1 MTDVRGGVYPF
12 CRACT
17 ASSTA
22 WRAPDAATRL
32 SGMGSRFYGHRDV
45 CPDCGSSV
53 RTLYSTFLL
62 IPVAFRGRFR
72 IIRTGG
78 RSFVGRRLLDGP
90 AVVPATYS
98 AEPPPS
104 EFKDHPELVD
114 ATYEE
119 AEARWAATDS
129 AGALPLY
136 EASLAACEKVLKAD
150 DPATLQVRLRVAQVL
165 LATGDYGLAI
175 GWFELITPQ
184 LWRVFGSDHD
194 LTRIAI
200 EGVTGARLMV
210 GGPREEAK
218 LLTGLLERDEKTLG
232 RQHPQVLRTRAALGE
247 ANAYANQL
255 GTAVEVLESTLAD
268 STEGLGAD
276 HPDTEVFRELLLKA
290 CDAADRGSKRDR
302 ELSAAARQRWLSA
315 PKSAPQA
322 D

>member
-32 SGMGSRFYGHRDV
+32 SGIGSRFYGHTDV

-62 IPVAFRGRFR
+62 IPVALRGRFR

-78 RSFVGRRLLDGP
+78 RSFVGRRLLEGP
-90 AVVPATYS
+90 AAVPAAYS
-98 AEPPPS
+98 DEPPPS

-114 ATYEE
+114 ATYEQ
-119 AEARWAATDS
+119 AEAHWAARDS

-136 EASLAACEKVLKAD
+136 EASLAACEKVLRAD
-150 DPATLQVRLRVAQVL
+150 DPATLQVRLRVAQAL
-165 LATGDYGLAI
+165 LATGDYASAI

-184 LWRVFGSDHD
+184 LIRVFGADHN
-194 LTRIAI
+194 LARIAV
-200 EGVTGARLMV
+200 EGETGAQLMV
-210 GGPREEAK
+210 GGPRAEMK
-218 LLTGLLERDEKTLG
+218 LLSELVDQDEKTLG
-232 RQHPQVLRTRAALGE
+232 RQNAKVLRTRAALGR
-247 ANAYANQL
+247 ATMFADQL
-255 GTAVEVLESTLAD
+255 AAAVQVLEMTLAD
-268 STEGLGAD
+268 SIEGLGDD
-276 HPDTEVFRELLLKA
+276 HPDTQIYRAFLLEA
-290 CDAADRGSKRDR
+290 CEAADLRGRRKDR
-302 ELSAAARQRWLSA
+302 ELSAAARHRWTLA
-315 PKSAPQA
+315 PKA

>member
-1 MTDVRGGVYPF
+1 
-12 CRACT
+12 
-17 ASSTA
+17 
-22 WRAPDAATRL
+22 L
-32 SGMGSRFYGHRDV
+32 S
-45 CPDCGSSV
+45 P
-53 RTLYSTFLL
+53 
-62 IPVAFRGRFR
+62 
-72 IIRTGG
+72 
-78 RSFVGRRLLDGP
+78 
-90 AVVPATYS
+90 
-98 AEPPPS
+98 EPPPS
-104 EFKDHPELVD
+104 EFKNHPELVD
-114 ATYEE
+114 ATYHE

-136 EASLAACEKVLKAD
+136 EASLAACEKVLEAD

-218 LLTGLLERDEKTLG
+218 LLTGLLDRDEKTLG

-247 ANAYANQL
+247 ANTYVNQL
-255 GTAVEVLESTLAD
+255 GTAVEVLEATVAD
-268 STEGLGAD
+268 STEGLGAG
-276 HPDTEVFRELLLKA
+276 HPDTEVFRELLSRA
-290 CDAADRGSKRDR
+290 CDAADRGSRRDR
-302 ELSAAARQRWLSA
+302 ELSAAARRRWLSA
-315 PKSAPQA
+315 PKT

>member
-78 RSFVGRRLLDGP
+78 RSFVGRRLLDRP
-90 AVVPATYS
+90 AAVPAEFS

-104 EFKDHPELVD
+104 EFKNHPELVD
-114 ATYEE
+114 ATYEQ
-119 AEARWAATDS
+119 AEAHWAARDS

-136 EASLAACEKVLKAD
+136 ETSLAACEKVLRAD
-150 DPATLQVRLRVAQVL
+150 DPATLQVRLRVAQAL
-165 LATGDYGLAI
+165 LATGDYAAAI

-184 LWRVFGSDHD
+184 LIRVFGAEHN
-194 LTRIAI
+194 LARIAV
-200 EGVTGARLMV
+200 EGETGAQLMV
-210 GGPREEAK
+210 GGPRAEMK
-218 LLTGLLERDEKTLG
+218 LLSELIEQDEKTLG
-232 RQHPQVLRTRAALGE
+232 RQHPKLLRTRAALGR
-247 ANAYANQL
+247 ATMFADQL
-255 GTAVEVLESTLAD
+255 GASVQVLELTLAD
-268 STEGLGAD
+268 SIEALGED
-276 HPDTEVFRELLLKA
+276 HPDTETYRAFLLEA
-290 CDAADRGSKRDR
+290 CDAADTRGKKRDR
-302 ELSAAARQRWLSA
+302 ELSAAARHRWTLA
-315 PKSAPQA
+315 PKA